1 MKNKKA
7 AFLCGLLIGTM
18 LIGMTGCS
26 SNTENKTASA
36 VEQTQ
41 TESEAVSGENTFAYE
56 DDSKD
61 APSGETVMAMVT
73 DVSGNTVTLSTG
85 GGPGNGGAP
94 GDSSSDGQKPD
105 GNPPSDGQKPDGN
118 PPSDGQKPDG
128 EMPAGDTATL
138 TIGEESVI
146 VVSSSGEESEGSLSD
161 ITKGSMLSITFD
173 ETGAITKI
181 TVTQG
186 MGGGPGENQTS
197 AVDSYDAV
205 TTYTEDTAT
214 QSETYASTGTDE
226 NAVLV
231 QDGANVTLQ
240 DMTLTRTSDDSTGGD
255 ASSFY
260 GVGAGLLVTDG
271 TAAVKGGNVT
281 TDAAGGAGLF
291 AYGDGTV
298 NASNVTIATKKD
310 TSGGIHVAGG
320 GTLYAS
326 DLSVT
331 TEGESSAAIRSDR
344 GGGTMVVDGGTY
356 ESHGTGSPSVYCTAD
371 IAVKNAT
378 LTATGSEA
386 ICMEGLNTIH
396 LFNCDITGNMSDDK
410 RNDTTWN
417 VIVYQSMSG
426 DAEVGNSTMQLI
438 GGSITAKNGGMFYT
452 TNTESNILLSDVDI
466 TYADDSDFFLQ
477 CTGNNNQRGWG
488 QTGSNGADCVFTAD
502 KQEMEGKIIWDSISD
517 LDFYMTNGSK
527 LTGSFVQ
534 DETWA
539 GDGGDGY
546 ANVTISSDSTWIVTG
561 DSIVTSLN
569 NEGTI
574 TDESGKSVSVVGTDG
589 TVYVKGDS
597 TYTITVENYSDT
609 ADLSG
614 AATAADESDY
624 TVKDAA

>member
-7 AFLCGLLIGTM
+7 ALLCGLLIGTM

-41 TESEAVSGENTFAYE
+41 TESETASGENTFAYE

-73 DVSGNTVTLSTG
+73 DVSGNTVTLSAG

-128 EMPAGDTATL
+128 NPPSDGQKPDGGSSSDSSAGTETEQKSDNNAGTDADQKSDNSAGTDAEQNSDSSAGADADQNSDNNARTDTEQNTETQDDSAKAGQPGRQKPDGEMPAGDTATL
-138 TIGEESVI
+138 TIGDESVI

-186 MGGGPGENQTS
+186 MGGGPGETQTS

-271 TAAVKGGNVT
+271 TAVVKGGSVT

-298 NASNVTIATKKD
+298 NASDVTIATKKD

-326 DLSVT
+326 NLSVT

-396 LFNCDITGNMSDDK
+396 LFNCDITGNMSDDE

-488 QTGSNGADCVFTAD
+488 R
-502 KQEMEGKIIWDSISD
+502 KQWCG
-517 LDFYMTNGSK
+517 LCFY
-527 LTGSFVQ
+527 
-534 DETWA
+534 
-539 GDGGDGY
+539 GG
-546 ANVTISSDSTWIVTG
+546 
-561 DSIVTSLN
+561 
-569 NEGTI
+569 
-574 TDESGKSVSVVGTDG
+574 
-589 TVYVKGDS
+589 
-597 TYTITVENYSDT
+597 
-609 ADLSG
+609 
-614 AATAADESDY
+614 
-624 TVKDAA
+624 

>member
-18 LIGMTGCS
+18 LIGMAGCS

-260 GVGAGLLVTDG
+260 GVGAGLKKIPPAESMLQ
-271 TAAVKGGNVT
+271 
-281 TDAAGGAGLF
+281 AAGHCMHL
-291 AYGDGTV
+291 
-298 NASNVTIATKKD
+298 
-310 TSGGIHVAGG
+310 
-320 GTLYAS
+320 
-326 DLSVT
+326 
-331 TEGESSAAIRSDR
+331 
-344 GGGTMVVDGGTY
+344 
-356 ESHGTGSPSVYCTAD
+356 
-371 IAVKNAT
+371 
-378 LTATGSEA
+378 
-386 ICMEGLNTIH
+386 ICP
-396 LFNCDITGNMSDDK
+396 
-410 RNDTTWN
+410 
-417 VIVYQSMSG
+417 
-426 DAEVGNSTMQLI
+426 
-438 GGSITAKNGGMFYT
+438 
-452 TNTESNILLSDVDI
+452 
-466 TYADDSDFFLQ
+466 
-477 CTGNNNQRGWG
+477 
-488 QTGSNGADCVFTAD
+488 
-502 KQEMEGKIIWDSISD
+502 
-517 LDFYMTNGSK
+517 
-527 LTGSFVQ
+527 
-534 DETWA
+534 
-539 GDGGDGY
+539 
-546 ANVTISSDSTWIVTG
+546 
-561 DSIVTSLN
+561 
-569 NEGTI
+569 
-574 TDESGKSVSVVGTDG
+574 
-589 TVYVKGDS
+589 
-597 TYTITVENYSDT
+597 
-609 ADLSG
+609 
-614 AATAADESDY
+614 
-624 TVKDAA
+624 